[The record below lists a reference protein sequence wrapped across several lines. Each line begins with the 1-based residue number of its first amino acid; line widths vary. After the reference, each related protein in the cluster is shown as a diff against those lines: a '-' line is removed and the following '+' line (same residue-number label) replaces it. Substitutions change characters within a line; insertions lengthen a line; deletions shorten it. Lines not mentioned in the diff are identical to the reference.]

1 MSERTLAPE
10 TAPRPRYD
18 DPSEPERGSD
28 FNPEIL
34 DELHA
39 LFAASDTGEDT
50 LEADARE
57 LERRHGPAV
66 YSELIRLLSHLSFPA
81 SEAKPHWDLVVR
93 HRDSMQERL
102 GEKVDLR
109 VALVSYFL
117 EVNRKLRNPKII
129 EMQLFELERASAY
142 RDELTGLYNYRLF
155 REHLTREIYRAAR
168 CGKPL
173 SLVMV
178 DVDEFKRYNDCN
190 GHEVGNQALASV
202 ARLLTTP
209 LRKSDIAARYGG
221 EEFVL
226 VLPSTTKTNARLVAE
241 RSRAAIE
248 REPFAGEEALSGG
261 RLTVSMGVATFPADA
276 TNPAE
281 LIRQADRALYVAK
294 ARGKNQISLY
304 GHSRRSFGRVAV
316 TLPGTFRML
325 ADESHTLS
333 TVNLSEAGLLFRT
346 GTRLRVGTILEF
358 TLETDPDRQITAAGR
373 VVHVEV
379 GGDGTFRTAVHI
391 SDASNP
397 DRARLMQLIRDAAV
411 DDSRVADPPLLDP
424 VT

>member
-1 MSERTLAPE
+1 MSQRTLVAE
-10 TAPRPRYD
+10 IAPRPRHD
-18 DPSEPERGSD
+18 ETGEPPRGSD
-28 FNPEIL
+28 FNSEIL

-39 LFAASDTGEDT
+39 LFAASDSGSDT
-50 LEADARE
+50 LDADARK
-57 LERRHGPAV
+57 LEQRHGPVV
-66 YSELIRLLSHLSFPA
+66 YSELIRLLSHLNFPA
-81 SEAKPHWDLVVR
+81 SEAKPHWDRIVR
-93 HRDSMQERL
+93 HRESMQDRL

-117 EVNRKLRNPKII
+117 EVNRQLRNPKII

-155 REHLTREIYRAAR
+155 REHLTRETYRAAR
-168 CGKPL
+168 SGKPL

-178 DVDEFKRYNDCN
+178 DVDDFKRYNDCN

-202 ARLLTTP
+202 ARVLTTS

-226 VLPSTTKTNARLVAE
+226 VLPSTPKTNAQFVAE
-241 RSRAAIE
+241 RSRAAME
-248 REPFAGEEALSGG
+248 REPFTGEEVLPGG

-276 TNPAE
+276 ANPAE
-281 LIRQADRALYVAK
+281 LIREADRALYVAK
-294 ARGKNQISLY
+294 ARGKNQVSLY
-304 GHSRRSFGRVAV
+304 GQSRRSFGRVAV
-316 TLPGTFRML
+316 MLPGTFRVL

-346 GTRLRVGTILEF
+346 DARLQVGMILEL
-358 TLETDPDRQITAAGR
+358 TLQTDPERQITAAGR

-379 GGDGTFRTAVHI
+379 GGDGTFRTAVHVI
-391 SDASNP
+391 DTPNA
-397 DRARLMQLIRDAAV
+397 DRARLMALIRDATV
-411 DDSRVADPPLLDP
+411 DDSCVAEPPHLDP
-424 VT
+424 AT

>member
-1 MSERTLAPE
+1 MSERILVPEIAPQ
-10 TAPRPRYD
+10 PHHD
-18 DPSEPERGSD
+18 DASTPGQGSD
-28 FNPEIL
+28 YNPEIL

-39 LFAASDTGEDT
+39 MFAASNNGDDT
-50 LEADARE
+50 LDADARK

-93 HRDSMQERL
+93 HRESMQERL
-102 GEKVDLR
+102 GKKVDLR

-129 EMQLFELERASAY
+129 EMRLFELERASAY

-155 REHLTREIYRAAR
+155 REHLTREVFRAAR

-178 DVDEFKRYNDCN
+178 DLDEFKRYNDCN
-190 GHEVGNQALASV
+190 GHEIGNQALTKV

-226 VLPSTTKTNARLVAE
+226 VLPSTPKTNAQIVAE
-241 RSRAAIE
+241 RARAAIE
-248 REPFAGEEALSGG
+248 REPFTGEEDLPDG

-276 TNPAE
+276 TNPAD
-281 LIRQADRALYVAK
+281 LIRQADRALYIAK

-304 GHSRRSFGRVAV
+304 GHSRRSFGRAAI

-346 GTRLRVGTILEF
+346 DTRLQVGTILEF
-358 TLETDPDRQITAAGR
+358 TLQTDPDRQITAAGR

-379 GGDGTFRTAVHI
+379 GGDGTFRTAVHVT
-391 SDASNP
+391 DACNA
-397 DRARLMQLIRDAAV
+397 DRAHLMAMVRDAAA
-411 DDSRVADPPLLDP
+411 DDLRVAEPPHLDP
-424 VT
+424 VP